1 MENDTVLTLRNVTKR
16 FGEIVAVDHLD
27 IPYIKRGEFV
37 TFLGPSGCGKTTL
50 LRMIGGFYYPTEG
63 DIIMHGERIN
73 DIPPEKRKTSMVFQ
87 NYALFPHMSVFDNIA
102 YGLRLRKFSKS
113 KIEENVK
120 NILSIVQLEGLENR
134 RPNELSGGQQQRVAL
149 ARSIVLR
156 PELILLDEPLS
167 NLDASLRV
175 MMREEIRKIQQSLNL
190 TTIFV
195 THDQEEAMSMSDRI
209 VVMNKGRIEQIGTPT
224 EIYERPETLFVAG
237 FIGYINMVQGRVRTA
252 DGRHCSID
260 TEVGELVTAAESAVA
275 LKAGDRVTA
284 IIRPESAAIEKKH
297 KAAAHNAIAGVVQN
311 VTYIGSIARYRCAVQ
326 GRKEPFIVDV
336 SDPLGRGMYEKG
348 EDVTI
353 IVPEKFHCIRGQS

>member
-1 MENDTVLTLRNVTKR
+1 MGNDTVLTLRNVTKR
-16 FGEIVAVDHLD
+16 FGEVVAVNRLD
-27 IPYIKRGEFV
+27 IPFIKRGEFV

-102 YGLRLRKFSKS
+102 YGLRLRKHSKRE
-113 KIEENVK
+113 IEESVK
-120 NILSIVQLEGLENR
+120 NILGIVQLEGLESR
-134 RPNELSGGQQQRVAL
+134 RSNELSGGQQQRVAL
-149 ARSIVLR
+149 ARCIVLR
-156 PELILLDEPLS
+156 PEVILLDEPLS

-209 VVMNKGRIEQIGTPT
+209 VVMNRGQIEQIGTPT

-237 FIGYINMVQGRVRTA
+237 FIGYINMVRGRVRAAGGT
-252 DGRHCSID
+252 HCSID
-260 TEVGELVTAAESAVA
+260 TDVGELVTGGEREA
-275 LKAGDRVTA
+275 LLKTGDFVTA
-284 IIRPESAAIEKKH
+284 IIRPESASIEKKPEP
-297 KAAAHNAIAGVVQN
+297 AIRNAFAGVVQN
-311 VTYIGSIARYRCAVQ
+311 VTYIGSIARYRCSVQ
-326 GRKEPFIVDV
+326 GREEPFIVDV
-336 SDPLGRGMYEKG
+336 SNPLDRGMFGKG
-348 EDVTI
+348 EKVTI
-353 IVPEKFHCIRGQS
+353 VIPGKFHCIGEQT